1 MKTTVNVFDFID
13 AFKQIRPD
21 NFSHAA
27 LVMLFDY
34 FDEYEQS
41 TGSELE
47 LDVIGI
53 CCDFSESDA
62 YELIESYSID
72 LGEYAGVDTETDEDA
87 REAVLAIVREFLEDE
102 GALVGVTD
110 NNTFVYRTF

>member
-1 MKTTVNVFDFID
+1 MKTTVNIYDFRD
-13 AFKQIRPD
+13 AFKNRNRD
-21 NFSHAA
+21 NFSYEGYE
-27 LVMLFDY
+27 LLFDY
-34 FDEYEQS
+34 LEDIDPDM
-41 TGSELE
+41 E

-72 LGEYAGVDTETDEDA
+72 LGEYAGVDTETDENA
-87 REAVLAIVREFLEDE
+87 RDAVLAIVRGFLEDE

-110 NNTFVYRTF
+110 NNTFVYRNF